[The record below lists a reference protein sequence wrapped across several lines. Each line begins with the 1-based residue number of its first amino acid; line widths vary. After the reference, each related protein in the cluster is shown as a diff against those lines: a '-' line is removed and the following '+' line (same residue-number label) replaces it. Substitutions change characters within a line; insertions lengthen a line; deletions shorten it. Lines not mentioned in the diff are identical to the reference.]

1 MSEIPTSDSIGDS
14 DDANIMFCVVSWSRP
29 ITCTRMQM
37 KIKLLQGVHS
47 SDIIASLLVKMSEAS
62 HVWLIQRCLSDQV
75 FGGCCSELIKFR
87 KAHPLLGRSDFL
99 RPTDITWHED
109 NWDNS
114 DSRYL
119 AFTLHDL
126 GQGGGDL
133 YVAFNAHTFAIDAHL
148 PRAPEGKTWR
158 RVVDT
163 NLQAPKDIT
172 PGGNKGVDPVYSVHP
187 FSSILLVAK

>member
-1 MSEIPTSDSIGDS
+1 
-14 DDANIMFCVVSWSRP
+14 
-29 ITCTRMQM
+29 
-37 KIKLLQGVHS
+37 VHS
-47 SDIIASLLVKMSEAS
+47 SDSVASLLRTPTCVKHLLSGTVNK
-62 HVWLIQRCLSDQV
+62 HLSDRV
-75 FGGCCSELIKFR
+75 ICGCCSELIKFR

-99 RPTDITWHED
+99 RPNDITWHED

-172 PGGNKGVDPVYSVHP
+172 PGGNKGVDPVYSVQP

>member
-1 MSEIPTSDSIGDS
+1 
-14 DDANIMFCVVSWSRP
+14 
-29 ITCTRMQM
+29 
-37 KIKLLQGVHS
+37 
-47 SDIIASLLVKMSEAS
+47 MSEAS
-62 HVWLIQRCLSDQV
+62 HVWVIQRCLSDQV
-75 FGGCCSELIKFR
+75 FCGCCSELIKFR
-87 KAHPLLGRSDFL
+87 KAHPLLGRSEFL
-99 RPTDITWHED
+99 RPNDITWHED

-172 PGGNKGVDPVYSVHP
+172 PGGNKGVDPVYSVQP
-187 FSSILLVAK
+187 FASILLVAK